1 MFVSVVVVPGKPG
14 VVRLEARLALDVNEF
29 PFRWVTKVVDELN
42 VAVFDKFEV
51 LLVGIGNTYMIGL
64 PLEPEKRVDMLG
76 HEHLTNSVREGV
88 IVVTK
93 QLGIELR

>member
-1 MFVSVVVVPGKPG
+1 M
-14 VVRLEARLALDVNEF
+14 
-29 PFRWVTKVVDELN
+29 TKVVNELD

-51 LLVGIGNTYMIGL
+51 WLVGIRNTYMIGL
-64 PLEPEKRVDMLG
+64 PLEPEKRVDMLR
-76 HEHLTNSVREGV
+76 HEHLTNSVRERV